1 MAVIMTYVRLKTDSL
16 WPAVI
21 FHMSH
26 NVFLQKFFGPMTSAK
41 ANSAWF
47 LDEFGAVMPAIL
59 LVLAVFYWRK
69 GNSEFDA
76 AKT

>member
-1 MAVIMTYVRLKTDSL
+1 
-16 WPAVI
+16 
-21 FHMSH
+21 MSH
-26 NVFLQKFFGPMTSAK
+26 NVFLQTFFDPMTSAK

-47 LDEFGAVMPAIL
+47 LDEFGAVVPAIL

-69 GNSEFDA
+69 GNSEFGA